1 MRRNALRLPLSHHFP
16 STKSLLKT
24 TGWGLTNCLQQ
35 TGQDEGAG
43 TLGAGRGAR
52 RTLGARRGRGL
63 DEEFGD
69 LHGVEGCALAQV
81 VVGHEQRQTT
91 TAIYR

>member
-43 TLGAGRGAR
+43 RGRGAR
-52 RTLGARRGRGL
+52 RTLGAGRWLGL